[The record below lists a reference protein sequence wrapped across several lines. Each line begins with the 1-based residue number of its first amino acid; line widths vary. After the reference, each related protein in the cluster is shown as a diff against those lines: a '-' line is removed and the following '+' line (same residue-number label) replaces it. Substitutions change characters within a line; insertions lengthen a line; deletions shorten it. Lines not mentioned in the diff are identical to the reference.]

1 MPTRQGNCCVVT
13 LRPHTMRPHTLCP
26 PHNHPLQVPCEWS
39 VKRPI
44 ESSKAKDWA
53 FFSVEPPE
61 GTLEPDQRIN
71 VRVIFTPVLGR
82 ETPYLQ
88 VCEGVL

>member
-1 MPTRQGNCCVVT
+1 M
-13 LRPHTMRPHTLCP
+13 
-26 PHNHPLQVPCEWS
+26 
-39 VKRPI
+39 KRPI

-82 ETPYLQ
+82 EAPYLQ
-88 VCEGVL
+88 VCEGYWAGRHRTCRCVRGTGRGGTVPAGVRA